1 MSVPSYFRAQD
12 LWDAGQFDE
21 AFEEAKRHVTYVDQ
35 KTDLGRARAR
45 SVDLC
50 KRFRALGKTSQ
61 TTLIPAEAG
70 VAILDPDVI
79 RPFDGESGQI
89 RKIAV
94 VLVGR
99 KSGISYDAM
108 IDEVVRLTGGDPRAD
123 RSDPYRTKVCSAIS
137 TGEKRLGLFRRN
149 DADCWWLT
157 EFGSSFM
164 PR

>member
-21 AFEEAKRHVTYVDQ
+21 AFAEAQRHVTYVDQ
-35 KTDLGRARAR
+35 KTDIGRARIRSLSLCDKYR
-45 SVDLC
+45 SVT
-50 KRFRALGKTSQ
+50 GNEPQ
-61 TTLIPAEAG
+61 TTLIPPE
-70 VAILDPDVI
+70 DVI